1 MSVSIDQRRGSEMRD
16 GAILLLAI
24 VIFSVLVTSHGFRLQ
39 RVATQPRALIKTQ
52 LWAGFGAAKAE
63 KASAPVLAGQPCPCT
78 SGKLYEECCEPF
90 HLGKAL
96 PPTPTATV
104 RSRFC
109 ALAAKL
115 DPDWLITTTHPE
127 NKEFADADEQPGKR
141 KTWVRNLKEFAMD
154 YEFIELIFD
163 DETRDSAA
171 TLENAAEGATATVA
185 FSAKLAKA
193 GVGERTP
200 ESLVEKSTFEKKDGK
215 WLYRAGDVNN
225 PFKNARVD
233 IAPKK
238 QKFITTAKRGVPKG
252 N

>member
-1 MSVSIDQRRGSEMRD
+1 MRGFDAYVVTLLCCS
-16 GAILLLAI
+16 LLAGLLP
-24 VIFSVLVTSHGFRLQ
+24 VYGLRQLPSSK
-39 RVATQPRALIKTQ
+39 ARALSSTQ
-52 LWAGFGAAKAE
+52 LKAGFGAKVE
-63 KASAPVLAGQPCPCT
+63 KPAVTAAVLGGKPCPC
-78 SGKLYEECCEPF
+78 SSEKNYEDCCEPF

-115 DPDWLITTTHPE
+115 DPNWLMTTTHPA
-127 NKEFADADEQPGKR
+127 NKEYADAEEQPGKR
-141 KTWVRNLKEFAMD
+141 KTWVKNLKEFAMD

-171 TLENAAEGATATVA
+171 TLENAAEGATATVS

-193 GVGERTP
+193 GVEERTP

-215 WLYRAGDVNN
+215 WLYKAGVVNN
-225 PFKNARVD
+225 PFKNVQGD
-233 IAPKK
+233 APKK
-238 QKFITTAKRGVPKG
+238 QQKFITTAKRGVPKG